1 MRVRVVFEFNE
12 TQLRTIRA
20 SYKRGG
26 KATRKESSI
35 FINRAVTTALDA
47 APEPAPARRKVVK
60 PPPPPPPPVLTEAEE
75 RDAERGKLA
84 NIRKLYRHGKVGAA

>member
-1 MRVRVVFEFNE
+1 MRIRVVFEFSE

-47 APEPAPARRKVVK
+47 APEPAPARKKVVK
-60 PPPPPPPPVLTEAEE
+60 PPPPPPPVELTEEGE
-75 RDAERGKLA
+75 READRVKLA
-84 NIRKLYRHGKVGAA
+84 KIRKLYRCGKESG

>member
-1 MRVRVVFEFNE
+1 MRVRAVFDFSE

-35 FINRAVTTALDA
+35 FINRAVSAALDA
-47 APEPAPARRKVVK
+47 APEPAPARKKVK
-60 PPPPPPPPVLTEAEE
+60 PPPPPAPVVLTEEGE
-75 RDAERGKLA
+75 READRGKLDK
-84 NIRKLYRHGKVGAA
+84 IRKLYRCGKERA